1 MKILHIVSSLDEK
14 YGGPS
19 ILIPQLTLKQIEL
32 KNKIDIVTTSDF
44 NESQKF
50 KEKFL
55 NKSVNLIIFKVFTKY
70 RISLKLLFWV
80 LINLRNYDVIHI
92 HGIYRFPVDIT
103 FIFSFLYRLNCVFSP
118 HGSLDPYL
126 FKRSDYKLVGF
137 FSKKIIH
144 LILHYPLKNVL
155 FHFTETDERRFCM
168 LNHLVKKSFVI
179 PPLAIDVTNTDYLNK
194 HYVKDMLKIQRKT
207 FLIGYIGRL
216 HEKKNIDSLI
226 IEFNNLSK
234 KIKKKLALL
243 ILGPGSKNYKK
254 YLKQLT
260 SDMQNKNIFLL
271 DQVPH
276 NQIEKYMFGLD
287 LYALPSH
294 SDNFGITII
303 EALSK
308 GVPVLISDKVNIY
321 KKIIDYKCGIVIQNN
336 PNAIELGL
344 YELVGNTK
352 KLNIMRENAIKLIHS
367 EYAWD
372 KILSEYNKM
381 YQVAKKI

>member
-1 MKILHIVSSLDEK
+1 
-14 YGGPS
+14 
-19 ILIPQLTLKQIEL
+19 
-32 KNKIDIVTTSDF
+32 
-44 NESQKF
+44 
-50 KEKFL
+50 
-55 NKSVNLIIFKVFTKY
+55 
-70 RISLKLLFWV
+70 
-80 LINLRNYDVIHI
+80 
-92 HGIYRFPVDIT
+92 
-103 FIFSFLYRLNCVFSP
+103 
-118 HGSLDPYL
+118 
-126 FKRSDYKLVGF
+126 
-137 FSKKIIH
+137 
-144 LILHYPLKNVL
+144 
-155 FHFTETDERRFCM
+155 M
-168 LNHLVKKSFVI
+168 LNHLVKKFVI

-194 HYVKDMLKIQRKT
+194 YVKDMLKIQRKT

-260 SDMQNKNIFLL
+260 SDMQNKNIFLM

-336 PNAIELGL
+336 LMQ
-344 YELVGNTK
+344 
-352 KLNIMRENAIKLIHS
+352 LNWVFVN
-367 EYAWD
+367 
-372 KILSEYNKM
+372 
-381 YQVAKKI
+381 

>member
-1 MKILHIVSSLDEK
+1 
-14 YGGPS
+14 
-19 ILIPQLTLKQIEL
+19 
-32 KNKIDIVTTSDF
+32 
-44 NESQKF
+44 
-50 KEKFL
+50 
-55 NKSVNLIIFKVFTKY
+55 
-70 RISLKLLFWV
+70 
-80 LINLRNYDVIHI
+80 
-92 HGIYRFPVDIT
+92 
-103 FIFSFLYRLNCVFSP
+103 
-118 HGSLDPYL
+118 
-126 FKRSDYKLVGF
+126 
-137 FSKKIIH
+137 
-144 LILHYPLKNVL
+144 
-155 FHFTETDERRFCM
+155 
-168 LNHLVKKSFVI
+168 
-179 PPLAIDVTNTDYLNK
+179 
-194 HYVKDMLKIQRKT
+194 MLKIQRKT

-276 NQIEKYMFGLD
+276 NLIEKYMFGLD

-372 KILSEYNKM
+372 KILSKYNKM
-381 YQVAKKI
+381 YQEAKKI